1 MVEWI
6 VGGLLAA
13 ILLAIYITAHQ
24 VITLL
29 WDIRAQTTSISD
41 ELYEL
46 RIEQDRLH
54 DRLGRHLDRIAD

>member
-29 WDIRAQTTSISD
+29 WDIRAQATSIRD

-46 RIEQDRLH
+46 RIEQDKLH
-54 DRLGRHLDRIAD
+54 DRLGRRLDRIAD